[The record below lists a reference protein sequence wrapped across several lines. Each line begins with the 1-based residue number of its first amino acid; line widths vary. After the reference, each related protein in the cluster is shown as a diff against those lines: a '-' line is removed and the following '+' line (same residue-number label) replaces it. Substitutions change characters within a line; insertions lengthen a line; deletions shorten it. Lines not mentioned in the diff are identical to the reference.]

1 VSLDSLLTRWKTDA
15 ATAPDFAA
23 WRTLPARPPDL
34 VPLPPLPD
42 PLAAALSRGGIH
54 ALYRHQSAAF
64 ESARRGENVVLATGT
79 ASGKTLAYNLPV
91 LATLLENPSTRALF
105 LFPTKALTQDQLS
118 VISDQLSVI
127 QELMTDH
134 CSLIT
139 GIYDGDTPASRR
151 PQIRKTARILLTNP
165 DMLHTGILPHHTNWD
180 EFFRNLKFIVIDELH
195 TYRGVFGS
203 HVANVIRR
211 LKRVAAFHGSHPQF
225 ILTSA
230 TIGNPKEL
238 AENLIEEPVT
248 LIDRDGSS
256 RGERHFLIFNPPIVD
271 ESLGLRKSA
280 FDESI
285 RLAGDLLSNNVQG
298 VMFARSRRS
307 VEILLKRLTESTQ
320 VDRYTGKQV
329 NTQHTT
335 YHPVAERSGRNTSSQ
350 LPITNPQLPI
360 RGYRSGYLPS
370 QRREIERGLRDGS
383 VRLVVA
389 TNALELGIDIGGL
402 GAAILVGYAG
412 SISST
417 WQQAGRA
424 GRGDDPAAAVL
435 VASPNPLDQFLA
447 HHPEYFFGQSPE
459 HALVNPDHLLI
470 LLEHLRCALFELPFQ
485 DGEGFGKLAPETVRE
500 YLDVLVA
507 NREAHAS
514 AEKVFW
520 MADAYP
526 AANISLRS
534 ASPANVVLHTEG
546 DSGPRVIGEV
556 DLASAVW
563 MVHPRAVYL
572 HEGQQYFAQEL
583 DLQKNIAALIPVA
596 LDYYTEPL
604 RETTI
609 QVLSVT
615 DQSSPNIP
623 YPPPV
628 VNHQLPV
635 TNYQSPLTKSWGE
648 LQVTTQV
655 TGFRKRSWLTGENL
669 GEEPLDLPPSDLQT
683 TGYWL
688 SLSEETITRLRVAG
702 AWSNDPNDYGPD
714 WPKIRDR
721 VRARDGFCCQVCGA
735 PENGRQHDV
744 HHKIPFRNFVRSA
757 KSSRS
762 TPLGPDFAPQSRET
776 LHSAFQQAHRL
787 DNLVTL
793 CPSCHRKAEQNVR
806 MRSGLA
812 GLGYVLSQLAP
823 LFLMCDPGDL
833 GLHVDAAG
841 AVFGAPSIVLY
852 DQVPAGIGFSQKLFE
867 IHEELLARA
876 LELVIECPCEDGCP
890 SCVGP
895 AGENGIGG
903 KEETVEI
910 LREVTRGV

>member
-1 VSLDSLLTRWKTDA
+1 MSLDSLLTRWKTDA

-285 RLAGDLLSNNVQG
+285 RLANDILANNIQS
-298 VMFARSRRS
+298 VMFARTRRS
-307 VEILLKRLTESTQ
+307 VEILLKRLTETQ
-320 VDRYTGKQV
+320 PSIP
-329 NTQHTT
+329 TQHAT

-470 LLEHLRCALFELPFQ
+470 LLEHLRCALFELPFK

-583 DLQKNIAALIPVA
+583 DLEKNVATLIPVA